1 MSFRLFI
8 YYCAVFGGCAA
19 FFGWMLSRWVPFE
32 HKVAEAA
39 LQGMLLGT
47 MVAFLLG
54 LIDGLWNSGGQ
65 FLAVSSRAFV
75 ALLIGCIGGFLG
87 GGIGQIFFGFTQQ
100 WFLIGAAFLVVGWT
114 ITGLLIGASIG
125 VFDVLARIMQN
136 EDTGGAQKKLFNGI
150 LGGTAGGIL
159 GGILALALGIAFRT
173 IFGGGSSSATPS
185 FWDFFARPWT
195 PSAAGFVA
203 LGMCIGL
210 LIGLAQVMLKEA
222 WLKVEKG
229 FRAGRE
235 LIVSKPLLTIGR
247 AESCDIGLFGDPTV
261 EKLHVR
267 ILQRG
272 GQYLVED
279 QNTGSGTLVNGQRI
293 YGATPLR
300 SGDLIQIG
308 RNTLSFGERAKRS

>member
-8 YYCAVFGGCAA
+8 YYCAVCGGCAA
-19 FFGWMLSRWVPFE
+19 FVGWVLGRWVPVD
-32 HKVAEAA
+32 HVVARAA

-54 LIDGLWNSGGQ
+54 LIDAMWNSGGQ
-65 FLAVSSRAFV
+65 TLAVGSRALV

-87 GGIGQIFFGFTQQ
+87 GGIGQIFYNFTQQ
-100 WFLIGAAFLVVGWT
+100 WPLVGAVFLIIGWT
-114 ITGLLIGASIG
+114 ITGLLIGAAIG

-136 EDTGGAQKKLFNGI
+136 EDTRGAQKKLFNGI

-159 GGILALALGIAFRT
+159 GGILVQVLVVALSIVFR
-173 IFGGGSSSATPS
+173 GGSGGADPS
-185 FWDFFARPWT
+185 FWDFLARPWT

-210 LIGLAQVMLKEA
+210 LIGLAQVFLKEA

-235 LIVSKPLLTIGR
+235 LILSKPLLTIGR

-279 QNTGSGTLVNGQRI
+279 QNTQSGTLVNGQRI

-300 SGDLIQIG
+300 TGDLIQIG